1 MKGQLCAR
9 KRQRDLVSGKPS
21 PPNLNGGAAISD
33 IHADGAQ
40 NRRMFGDAQM
50 KRLCR
55 RRKLCIHTCRGA
67 REIRH
72 AQLRQKPLSQTGYCA
87 DDPAGRAIGR
97 QERRCEKRQW
107 AGFHQRQS
115 LKDMNIYTAF
125 KLQGFGLGC
134 MCSAGLQQKNLF
146 GGAAARVGQVLV
158 KPNAAPDGIVGG
170 RRRDKNARAAPR
182 MHDPFNCQSRQSL
195 SHSVS
200 VHTKPRSK
208 NGLGRQ
214 LVTLAINA
222 PRPRRCARTW
232 LWLSR
237 SGCGG
242 HVIKTSHL
250 GGLAESGRFGIICI
264 VV

>member
-72 AQLRQKPLSQTGYCA
+72 AQLRQSRCYRRVIAQMTQQVGQSV
-87 DDPAGRAIGR
+87 GRKDAAKQGN
-97 QERRCEKRQW
+97 
-107 AGFHQRQS
+107 GPVFHQRQS

-158 KPNAAPDGIVGG
+158 KPNAARAFLS
-170 RRRDKNARAAPR
+170 RRRPPTIPSGAA
-182 MHDPFNCQSRQSL
+182 FGF
-195 SHSVS
+195 
-200 VHTKPRSK
+200 TK
-208 NGLGRQ
+208 
-214 LVTLAINA
+214 T
-222 PRPRRCARTW
+222 
-232 LWLSR
+232 
-237 SGCGG
+237 
-242 HVIKTSHL
+242 
-250 GGLAESGRFGIICI
+250 
-264 VV
+264 